1 MAFNGRLGASLS
13 ISERYFWG
21 RRRQKRGFLSCHKL
35 FFLQTYTN
43 AYAPRQQGLP
53 GPF

>member
-1 MAFNGRLGASLS
+1 MAFNGRLGALLGFPSGV
-13 ISERYFWG
+13 FWG
-21 RRRQKRGFLSCHKL
+21 RRRQKWGFLSCHEL

-43 AYAPRQQGLP
+43 AYAPCQQGLP

>member
-1 MAFNGRLGASLS
+1 MALNGRFSASLS

-21 RRRQKRGFLSCHKL
+21 RRRQKWGFLSFYEL

-43 AYAPRQQGLP
+43 AYAPCQQGFP

>member
-1 MAFNGRLGASLS
+1 MAFNGRLGALLGLS
-13 ISERYFWG
+13 GGVFWG
-21 RRRQKRGFLSCHKL
+21 RRRQKRGFLSCHEL

-43 AYAPRQQGLP
+43 VYAPRQQRLP